1 MSTKKI
7 FKNKE
12 NVEIVYGVHPIS
24 EVIQAKKRKI
34 YEVYVTSS
42 KQNELASLLKKLPT
56 YTKVICCDKSKI
68 EYLAKTS
75 DHQSIAAQVAS
86 FVYRQKFFDPKQ
98 FPVILICDSVQ
109 DTKNMG
115 ALLRSAYCVNIL
127 GIVIPDKST
136 VSMTGSVL
144 KSSAG
149 LAEYLEIFLAKTTKT
164 ALEEAKRA
172 GYHIYLAAA
181 SGTSISD
188 ISFKAP
194 CCLVIGNEHE
204 GINQTLFSYGEVV
217 SLKQKNPHISYNAS
231 VAGGILLYQIANQL
245 KLI

>member
-7 FKNKE
+7 FKHNE
-12 NVEIVYGVHPIS
+12 NLEIVYGVHSIS
-24 EVIQAKKRKI
+24 EVLQAKKRKI
-34 YEVYVTSS
+34 YEVYVTQS
-42 KQNELASLLKKLPT
+42 KQNELALLLKKLPT
-56 YTKVICCDKSKI
+56 YTKVISCDKSKI
-68 EYLAKTS
+68 EYVTKTS
-75 DHQSIAAQVAS
+75 DHQSIAALVAP
-86 FVYRQKFFDPKQ
+86 FVYRQKFFNPKQ

-149 LAEYLEIFLAKTTKT
+149 LAEYLEIFLAKTTKFV
-164 ALEEAKRA
+164 LEEAKKA

-181 SGTSISD
+181 SGTSISA

-194 CCLVIGNEHE
+194 CCLVIGNEHA
-204 GINQTLFSYGEVV
+204 GINPALFSYGEVV

-231 VAGGILLYQIANQL
+231 VAGGILLYEIANQL